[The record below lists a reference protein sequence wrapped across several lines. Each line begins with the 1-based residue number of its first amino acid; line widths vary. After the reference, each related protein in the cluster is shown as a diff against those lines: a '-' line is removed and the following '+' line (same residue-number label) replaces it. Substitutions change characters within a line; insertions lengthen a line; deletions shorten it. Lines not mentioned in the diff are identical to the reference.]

1 MSRTVTV
8 AAVQTAAHDRTALA
22 EAWPRIAGRIRDAAR
37 AGAQL
42 IVVPE
47 GTLPAYVLGYEA
59 LEEGEIAAAI
69 AQTQAIAREHNA
81 VIVIGAARKDGD
93 RVFNSALAI
102 DADGSMAG
110 AADKHFLWHFDR
122 QWFAAGE
129 RLQPIDTSLGKIG
142 ALVCADGRIPTIA
155 RTLVDRGAEILVMPT
170 AWVTSGRDPAN
181 LENIQA
187 DLLARVRARENDV
200 PFVAANKCG
209 VELGCVAY
217 CGKSQIL
224 RADGSV
230 AALASQD
237 GEETIVA
244 QMEIRTPRP
253 HRTDARADAEID
265 KGEAKAVPIRLAI
278 TPRPPREGDA
288 ARLKVLEA
296 DLLLSPQMW
305 PPFGS
310 HDLDNPFGFVEVSD
324 DQLMDPGLLPKVR
337 MGGFDFAIWRTSYDP
352 EWQERFARARALELR
367 MYVVVIDEARNRA
380 YAVDPDGVIVCG
392 TYDGYEI
399 ASFTYDPARTAQ
411 TLVAPGTDVRA
422 GLERAALHATP

>member
-1 MSRTVTV
+1 MSRTITV
-8 AAVQTAAHDRTALA
+8 AAVQSAAHNRTALA

-37 AGAQL
+37 SGAQL
-42 IVVPE
+42 VVVPE

-59 LEEGEIAAAI
+59 LDDGEIAAAI
-69 AQTQAIAREHNA
+69 AETQTIAQQQRT

-93 RVFNSALAI
+93 RVFNSALVI
-102 DADGSMAG
+102 DADGSIAG

-129 RLQPIDTSLGKIG
+129 RLQPVDTSLGRIG

-170 AWVTSGRDPAN
+170 AWVTSGRDPQN

-187 DLLARVRARENDV
+187 DLLARVRARENDT

-237 GEETIVA
+237 REETIVA
-244 QMEIRTPRP
+244 EIELRTPQPKRSVP
-253 HRTDARADAEID
+253 GIGVSSGPATTQRIAISARA
-265 KGEAKAVPIRLAI
+265 KQS
-278 TPRPPREGDA
+278 GDETLL
-288 ARLKVLEA
+288 RVLEA
-296 DLLLSPQMW
+296 DVLIYPDTA
-305 PPFGS
+305 G
-310 HDLDNPFGFVEVSD
+310 NAIGD
-324 DQLMDPGLLPKVR
+324 DEILDPGYLASARLIDNNGLVV
-337 MGGFDFAIWRTSYDP
+337 WHTSYDP

-367 MYVVVIDEARNRA
+367 MYVVVIDPGRNRA
-380 YAVDPDGVIVCG
+380 YAVDPDGAIVCG
-392 TYDGYEI
+392 TFDSYEI

-411 TLVAPGTDVRA
+411 TFVAPGTDVRA